1 MEAATTVE
9 RQERVRQAAMIIA
22 WLERNPFEQ
31 SLILWM
37 AEHDGAVTAP
47 VDYEALTPDGIQR
60 LERTRA
66 GIQRFM
72 AGFQFVPCGRCFAP
86 VVVAPDGQ
94 ELGWPGLREHRVCRF
109 DSPGEESPK
118 RTLPQP
124 TNDGLPP
131 VKATKR
137 ALPPGR
143 GLRV

>member
-1 MEAATTVE
+1 MTPD
-9 RQERVRQAAMIIA
+9 RKERVRQAAMIIA

-72 AGFQFVPCGRCFAP
+72 AGFVFQPCGRCFAP
-86 VVVAPDGQ
+86 LVVAPDGQ
-94 ELGWPGLREHRVCRF
+94 EMEWPQLAPHRECGLAAAKVSTSTPRP
-109 DSPGEESPK
+109 DDTG
-118 RTLPQP
+118 
-124 TNDGLPP
+124 GLPP
-131 VKATKR
+131 VGMAKR
-137 ALPPGR
+137 TLPPGR